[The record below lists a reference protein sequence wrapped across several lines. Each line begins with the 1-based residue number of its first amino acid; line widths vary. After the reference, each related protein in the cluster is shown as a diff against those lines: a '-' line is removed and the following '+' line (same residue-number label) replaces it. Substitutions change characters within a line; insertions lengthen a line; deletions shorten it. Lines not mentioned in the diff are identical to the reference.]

1 MVRACGTKL
10 QTGFVGTPYLLHVL
24 SDYGHTDLAWDLLLR
39 TKYPSWLYP
48 VTKGATTIWEHWDGI
63 MEDGSFWSKDMNS
76 YNHYAYGSVADWV
89 YGVAAGILPRKDAP
103 GYANVTI
110 APHPDKRLDW
120 LRAELDTRHGHIS
133 SFWTKEDDSWRY
145 EMTVPV
151 EADIV
156 IDGVCHSVRA
166 GSYCFYSDQKNA

>member
-1 MVRACGTKL
+1 
-10 QTGFVGTPYLLHVL
+10 
-24 SDYGHTDLAWDLLLR
+24 
-39 TKYPSWLYP
+39 
-48 VTKGATTIWEHWDGI
+48 
-63 MEDGSFWSKDMNS
+63 MNS

-103 GYANVTI
+103 GYAKVTI

-145 EMTVPV
+145 EITVPV

-156 IDGVCHSVRA
+156 IDGICHSVKA

>member
-1 MVRACGTKL
+1 
-10 QTGFVGTPYLLHVL
+10 
-24 SDYGHTDLAWDLLLR
+24 
-39 TKYPSWLYP
+39 
-48 VTKGATTIWEHWDGI
+48 
-63 MEDGSFWSKDMNS
+63 MNS

-103 GYANVTI
+103 GYAKVTI

-120 LRAELDTRHGHIS
+120 LRAELDT
-133 SFWTKEDDSWRY
+133 
-145 EMTVPV
+145 

-166 GSYCFYSDQKNA
+166 GSYCFYSEQKNA

>member
-1 MVRACGTKL
+1 MVTLIWHGIYFFELNIHPGCI
-10 QTGFVGTPYLLHVL
+10 Q
-24 SDYGHTDLAWDLLLR
+24 
-39 TKYPSWLYP
+39 

-103 GYANVTI
+103 GYAKVTI

-145 EMTVPV
+145 EITVPV

-166 GSYCFYSDQKNA
+166 GSYCFYSDQKKRLTFKLVQKIPTYFPK

>member
-1 MVRACGTKL
+1 
-10 QTGFVGTPYLLHVL
+10 
-24 SDYGHTDLAWDLLLR
+24 
-39 TKYPSWLYP
+39 
-48 VTKGATTIWEHWDGI
+48 

-103 GYANVTI
+103 GYAKVTI

-145 EMTVPV
+145 EITVPV

-156 IDGVCHSVRA
+156 IDGVCHSVKA
-166 GSYCFYSDQKNA
+166 GSYCFYSEQKNA